1 MRHLMSPLD
10 FSTEELEEL
19 MDLADDI
26 RLHPENSRMQDIYVE
41 ECYIQGVA
49 QHVIKAL

>member
-26 RLHPENSRMQDIYVE
+26 GCTRKNMP
-41 ECYIQGVA
+41 
-49 QHVIKAL
+49 KAAKEKNWLPVSMNRAPGPV